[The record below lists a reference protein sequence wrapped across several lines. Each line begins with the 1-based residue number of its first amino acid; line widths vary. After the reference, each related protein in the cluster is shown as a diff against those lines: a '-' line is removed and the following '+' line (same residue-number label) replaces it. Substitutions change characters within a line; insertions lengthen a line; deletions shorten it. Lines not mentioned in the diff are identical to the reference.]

1 MAVITAS
8 DLTWNGDEIRELS
21 EALFISGFSKPA
33 IAEFHSVA
41 EGIVAKKQIAILGR
55 LNGLLGKGS
64 NACDETDA
72 TNSIT
77 NTEKF
82 WDPETISDR
91 IPFCWNEL
99 KETFFVWGLKKG
111 IEKGDLTSTDL
122 LIYLEEVVQDSIVEA
137 IYRLAYFGDKDS
149 ADVNASP
156 AGTLKA
162 GTDVAYWNK
171 IDGFYKQ
178 LFAIAVADA
187 DRLTTDLA
195 SRNGQST
202 YALQK
207 FTSTDTT
214 NKVATNALQNMY
226 YDADMRLRERTDLV
240 YVVTQSVADQY
251 ARELKAANQA
261 FTTERLENGI
271 TVLLSDGI
279 EVVGFPFLDRMIKT
293 YFDNGTK
300 YYLPHRAI
308 LTTKENMQVGAEESG
323 SFTDL
328 KVWYSDDKNKT
339 YMKFALTMDAKVL
352 LDYLVQVA
360 Y

>member
-8 DLTWNGDEIRELS
+8 DLTWNGEEIRELS

-55 LNGLLGKGS
+55 LNGLLGKGT
-64 NACDETDA
+64 NACGEADA
-72 TNSIT
+72 TNDVT

-82 WDPETISDR
+82 WDPATISDR
-91 IPFCWNEL
+91 IPFCWNDL
-99 KETFFVWGLKKG
+99 KQTFFVWGLKRG

-122 LIYLEEVVQDSIVEA
+122 LIYLEELVQDAIVEA
-137 IYRLAYFGDKDS
+137 VYRFAYFGDKDA

-162 GTDVAYWNK
+162 GTDVAYFNK
-171 IDGFYKQ
+171 INGFYKQ
-178 LFAIAVADA
+178 LFAIAVADTA
-187 DRLTTDLA
+187 RLTTDLA
-195 SRNGQST
+195 SRNGQAT

-271 TVLLSDGI
+271 TVLQSDGI

-308 LTTKENMQVGAEESG
+308 LTTKENMQLGAEESG

-328 KVWYSDDKNKT
+328 DVWFDKTLNKT
-339 YMKFALTMDAKVL
+339 YMKFTLTMDAKVL